1 MHWLILFEIENPN
14 VHVIC
19 GHTTD
24 SQYVAYYFLV
34 TVTLFFSINFKEK
47 IVKNV
52 LSSVVKTFS
61 TNVSNSRPI
70 TLQGHLSR
78 N

>member
-1 MHWLILFEIENPN
+1 M
-14 VHVIC
+14 
-19 GHTTD
+19 
-24 SQYVAYYFLV
+24 AYFFLV
-34 TVTLFFSINFKEK
+34 TVTLFLASILEKK

-52 LSSVVKTFS
+52 LSSVVKTLS

-78 N
+78 NKDISYSLKKINGQHKPGV